1 MHFLSEG
8 VKQGE
13 TVLFINMGEPT
24 DQVMENARGMGFNT
38 EGINFLDLSPDEDF
52 FANMEAYDIFSP
64 AEVERESTTSEII
77 KKMDELKPTRVF
89 VDPITQFRYLAND
102 EFQFRKQTL
111 SFLRFLTDKGATVLF
126 TSEFSDQEPDDDLQ
140 FMCDGIINLEFFAEG
155 RSIALSKYRGSGF
168 RFGEHS
174 MRITP
179 KG

>member
-1 MHFLSEG
+1 
-8 VKQGE
+8 
-13 TVLFINMGEPT
+13 
-24 DQVMENARGMGFNT
+24 
-38 EGINFLDLSPDEDF
+38 
-52 FANMEAYDIFSP
+52 MEAYDIFSP

-179 KG
+179 KGLKFTHACGQCFVKKNTYMKPSHQEFQKWMKSSMEVLRECHHYQWPQWSG